1 MITRLMVNIQDPLLF
16 DPSRAAAT
24 GSQPVS
30 FVTTVPSDEA
40 FFTDTSL
47 TTGMGESSTDSSS
60 RTRVP
65 LPRSYQPPW
74 SSGSDAGLSTLFNII
89 PYEMEANAVRPYD
102 L

>member
-1 MITRLMVNIQDPLLF
+1 MITRLMINIQDPLLF
-16 DPSRAAAT
+16 APSRAAAT

-30 FVTTVPSDEA
+30 FVTTVPPDDA
-40 FFTDTSL
+40 FFTDTCL

-65 LPRSYQPPW
+65 LPRSYQLPW
-74 SSGSDAGLSTLFNII
+74 SSGSDGGLSTSSNII
-89 PYEMEANAVRPYD
+89 LSEMEANAVRPCD

>member
-1 MITRLMVNIQDPLLF
+1 MITRLMINIQDPLLF
-16 DPSRAAAT
+16 APSRAAAT

-30 FVTTVPSDEA
+30 FVTTVPPGEA
-40 FFTDTSL
+40 FFTDTCL
-47 TTGMGESSTDSSS
+47 AMGESSTDSSS

-74 SSGSDAGLSTLFNII
+74 SSGSDVGLSSSSNII
-89 PYEMEANAVRPYD
+89 ILSEMEANAVRPYD